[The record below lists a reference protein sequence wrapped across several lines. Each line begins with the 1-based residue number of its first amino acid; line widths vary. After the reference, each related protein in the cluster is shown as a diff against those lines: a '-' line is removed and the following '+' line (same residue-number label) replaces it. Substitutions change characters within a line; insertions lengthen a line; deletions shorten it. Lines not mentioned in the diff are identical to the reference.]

1 MMVDKLVM
9 LKPIEYTIPR
19 LSSHVSYG
27 LVLMVCQSRFITHN
41 KCTILV
47 GDADNGESY
56 AFVQRRR
63 QVPLNFAVTL
73 NLSKKLL
80 LWGF

>member
-27 LVLMVCQSRFITHN
+27 LVLMVCQSRFLTHN
-41 KCTILV
+41 KSTILV
-47 GDADNGESY
+47 GDVDNSKIYVYGISY
-56 AFVQRRR
+56 SSQFCCDPKV
-63 QVPLNFAVTL
+63 
-73 NLSKKLL
+73 
-80 LWGF
+80 

>member
-27 LVLMVCQSRFITHN
+27 LVLMVCQSRFLTHN

-47 GDADNGESY
+47 GDVDNSKIYVYGISYSTQETKWES
-56 AFVQRRR
+56 AM
-63 QVPLNFAVTL
+63 A
-73 NLSKKLL
+73 LL
-80 LWGF
+80 GFTTQ

>member
-47 GDADNGESY
+47 GDVDNSKIYVYGISY
-56 AFVQRRR
+56 SSQFCCDPKV
-63 QVPLNFAVTL
+63 
-73 NLSKKLL
+73 
-80 LWGF
+80 